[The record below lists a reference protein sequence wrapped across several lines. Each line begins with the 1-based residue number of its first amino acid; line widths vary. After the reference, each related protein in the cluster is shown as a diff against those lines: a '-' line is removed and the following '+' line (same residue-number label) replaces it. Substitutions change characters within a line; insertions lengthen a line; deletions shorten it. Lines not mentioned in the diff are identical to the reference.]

1 MAGGAMGPAG
11 TVLAESWKR
20 IVALLIDS
28 IGLAIVIGIPV
39 GIISG
44 ASSWGTSYDFDAMW
58 LVGYV
63 VPPVIYYLYYA
74 LLIGTRGQTVAG
86 MILKIKV
93 VDQNGG
99 PVTQAAAWKRQ
110 AWDLLALIPCLG
122 ALARLVLAI
131 WGLVNLFND
140 PMRQTPWDKFGETI
154 VVDA

>member
-1 MAGGAMGPAG
+1 MAGGAMGPGG
-11 TVLAESWKR
+11 TVLAEAWKR

-28 IGLAIVIGIPV
+28 IGLGIVVGIPV
-39 GIISG
+39 GIITG

-58 LVGYV
+58 VLGYV

-74 LLIGTRGQTVAG
+74 LMIGTRGQTVAG

-122 ALARLVLAI
+122 ALARLVLVI

>member
-1 MAGGAMGPAG
+1 
-11 TVLAESWKR
+11 VLAESWKR

-39 GIISG
+39 GIVSG
-44 ASSWGTSYDFDAMW
+44 VNSWGTDFNNLDAGW
-58 LVGYV
+58 LVGTFLT
-63 VPPVIYYLYYA
+63 PVLYYLYYA
-74 LLIGTRGQTVAG
+74 LMIGMRGQTVAG
-86 MILKIKV
+86 MLLKIKV

-122 ALARLVLAI
+122 FLARLGLVI

-140 PMRQTPWDKFGETI
+140 PLRQTPWDKFGETI